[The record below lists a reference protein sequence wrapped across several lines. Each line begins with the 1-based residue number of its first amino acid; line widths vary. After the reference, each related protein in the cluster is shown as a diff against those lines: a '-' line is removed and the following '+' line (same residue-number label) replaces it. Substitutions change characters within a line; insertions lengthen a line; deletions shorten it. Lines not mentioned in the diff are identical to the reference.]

1 MKRKNN
7 KSQNEALEKNYQ
19 AGEENQNT
27 VSEGL
32 TVVHEQVSDVYN
44 DGTIDQEKDRERDD

>member
-19 AGEENQNT
+19 AGEENQST
-27 VSEGL
+27 ASEGL
-32 TVVHEQVSDVYN
+32 AVVHEQVSDVYN
-44 DGTIDQEKDRERDD
+44 EGTIDQEKDRERNE